1 MADSFLTINQ
11 PETNDVDGKIDST
24 SVTQDGGDVVD
35 RERMHIGGA
44 AANDLADVS
53 ATFGLEVEVTQVRP
67 PTGFNGDQ
75 ITNLG
80 TTPVELTFT
89 GTTKVISIHSAS
101 TNSGIVWFGP
111 ATIDNTGA
119 NAIGELTPNASV
131 EIELDDVSA
140 PIYIVSD
147 TVSQKAYKA
156 ALT

>member
-1 MADSFLTINQ
+1 MADGTLGINE
-11 PETNDVDGKIDST
+11 PDSDDIDKKIDST
-24 SVTQDGGDVVD
+24 SLTVGLNTVH
-35 RERMHIGGA
+35 RERMQVSGGA
-44 AANDLADVS
+44 AADLADVS
-53 ATFGLEVEVTQVRP
+53 AAFGLEVDVTRIKP

-89 GTTKVISIHSAS
+89 GVTKVISIHSAS
-101 TNSGIVWFGP
+101 TNVGSVWFGP

-131 EIELDDVSA
+131 EIELDDAAA
-140 PIYIVSD
+140 PLYIVSD
-147 TVSQKAYKA
+147 NISQKVYKA